1 VFDPKISAL
10 VGGIA
15 FILSLLF
22 GLIVGAA
29 FLIALLRAVLFAL
42 FFFVFSGIAY
52 WLITQFIPEL
62 LENQSQDISEGPI
75 PDMGSRVNISVGED
89 DEIPENSLASQ
100 LVKDSVVKDSVEE
113 DEFISEKALDQKAED
128 GYTNQDNDSVRIEN
142 SEESSPRPALP
153 VGVIDDVDELPDLE
167 GMSDA
172 FVMPITEVGENDE
185 PLVGARPSVSAKKTG
200 TSADFDPKEM
210 AMAIQ
215 TILKRDQKG

>member
-1 VFDPKISAL
+1 MFDPKISGL
-10 VGGIA
+10 VAGIA

-22 GLIVGAA
+22 GLLAGAA
-29 FLIALLRAVLFAL
+29 FLIALLRAGIFAV
-42 FFFVFSGIAY
+42 FFFVFSGIVY

-62 LENQSQDISEGPI
+62 LESPSHESADSVVDA
-75 PDMGSRVNISVGED
+75 PDLGSKVNISVGD
-89 DEIPENSLASQ
+89 DETIPENSLSSQ
-100 LVKDSVVKDSVEE
+100 LVKETIEE
-113 DEFISEKALDQKAED
+113 DEFISEKALDQNVEE
-128 GYTNQDNDSVRIEN
+128 GYTREEHGTARTESN
-142 SEESSPRPALP
+142 EESSPSPALP

-172 FVMPITEVGENDE
+172 FVMPISELGEESESAD
-185 PLVGARPSVSAKKTG
+185 AKVSTPIKNAG

>member
-29 FLIALLRAVLFAL
+29 FLIALLRAFLFAL

-142 SEESSPRPALP
+142 SEESSPSPALP

-185 PLVGARPSVSAKKTG
+185 PLVGARPSASAKKTG

>member
-1 VFDPKISAL
+1 VFDPKISA
-10 VGGIA
+10 VVAGIA

-22 GLIVGAA
+22 GLIAGAA
-29 FLIALLRAVLFAL
+29 FLIALLRALIFAI
-42 FFFVFSGIAY
+42 FFFVFSGLVY

-62 LENQSQDISEGPI
+62 IENQGQDISDHEGAI
-75 PDMGSRVNISVGED
+75 PDVGSKVNISVGEED
-89 DEIPENSLASQ
+89 VIPEDSLASQ
-100 LVKDSVVKDSVEE
+100 LVKDTVEE

-128 GYTNQDNDSVRIEN
+128 GYTEQDNGTARIES
-142 SEESSPRPALP
+142 SEESSPSPALP
-153 VGVIDDVDELPDLE
+153 LGVIDDVDELPDLE

-172 FVMPITEVGENDE
+172 FVMPITEVGEE
-185 PLVGARPSVSAKKTG
+185 RESPVGAHASAPAKKAG

>member
-1 VFDPKISAL
+1 MFDPKISGIVA
-10 VGGIA
+10 GIA

-22 GLIVGAA
+22 GLLAGAA
-29 FLIALLRAVLFAL
+29 FLTALLRAGIFAV
-42 FFFVFSGIAY
+42 FFFVFSGIVY

-62 LENQSQDISEGPI
+62 IEPPSQESTDSVVDI
-75 PDMGSRVNISVGED
+75 PDIGSKVNISVGD
-89 DEIPENSLASQ
+89 DETIPEKSLSSQ
-100 LVKDSVVKDSVEE
+100 LVKETIEE
-113 DEFISEKALDQKAED
+113 DEFISEKALDQNVEE
-128 GYTNQDNDSVRIEN
+128 GYTREEHGTARTESN
-142 SEESSPRPALP
+142 EESSPSPALP

-172 FVMPITEVGENDE
+172 FVMPISELGEESESAD
-185 PLVGARPSVSAKKTG
+185 AKVSTPIKNAG